1 MRRVVLLPADAEE
14 HAKSKAVSTKAA
26 PIRRKCWL
34 VICWLNLSDIILTA
48 PEVLMRLPCQKALLL
63 LAVSAIACH
72 DSSGPTQPTVFAQF
86 VLNDI
91 NGRALPTYL
100 AGTPGLTPTIV
111 SNTLILYKDGTAK
124 TTERRVE
131 WNGVDHTYI
140 WKNTYTRT
148 GIEIEFAY
156 HCPPAA
162 MCIAPPHG
170 KIIGNRLSLD
180 VSGGS
185 GAIIY
190 NYLDSAD

>member
-1 MRRVVLLPADAEE
+1 MLLSRQTEIFLLC
-14 HAKSKAVSTKAA
+14 AVAT
-26 PIRRKCWL
+26 L
-34 VICWLNLSDIILTA
+34 
-48 PEVLMRLPCQKALLL
+48 
-63 LAVSAIACH
+63 ACH
-72 DSSGPTQPTVFAQF
+72 DSAAPAAVSGKF

-91 NGRALPTYL
+91 NGRALPTYP
-100 AGTPGLTPTIV
+100 APTPGLTPTIV

-124 TTERRVE
+124 TTERCVE
-131 WNGVDHTYI
+131 WNGVDHTYN
-140 WKNTYTRT
+140 WQNTYTRT

-162 MCIAPPHG
+162 MCTAPPHG

-190 NYLDSAD
+190 

>member
-1 MRRVVLLPADAEE
+1 MFSKEVV
-14 HAKSKAVSTKAA
+14 
-26 PIRRKCWL
+26 
-34 VICWLNLSDIILTA
+34 
-48 PEVLMRLPCQKALLL
+48 MRLPCQKVLVFLAL
-63 LAVSAIACH
+63 SAIACR
-72 DSSGPTQPTVFAQF
+72 DSTAPRTVFAQF
-86 VLNDI
+86 VLDNI

-100 AGTPGLTPTIV
+100 SGTPGLTPTIV

-131 WNGVDHTYI
+131 WNGVDHTYN
-140 WKNTYTRT
+140 WQNTYTRT

-162 MCIAPPHG
+162 MCTAPPHG
-170 KIIGNRLSLD
+170 KIIGNRLSLY

-190 NYLDSAD
+190 NYLGSAD